1 MTQSILGIDLGT
13 TNTYAGIMDKALGQP
28 VVIVHQSGTG
38 YIPSVVT
45 LLEKGEVVVGQ
56 PAKNRALVNPT
67 RTVYGVKRLMGK
79 SFAESQAMV
88 EHVAFPI
95 VSDNARNGAAAIG
108 LNGKLVSPQEI
119 SAYILKAVK
128 EAAEMSL
135 GESVTKAVLTVP
147 AYFNAAQR
155 QATKDAGQLAG
166 LEVLRIINN
175 PYAVA
180 LAYGMGSMQNGT
192 IAVYHLGGA
201 TFDISILAIQDGFF
215 EVLATN
221 YNSWLGG
228 ETIDDVLVE
237 FLLKEIEN
245 AQDINLT
252 ALDERTRLQA
262 LQRIRYEAENAKKA
276 LSVSMEYEINLPY
289 LAMNAGTP
297 VHFEYNL
304 ERSQLEDLARGLI
317 EKTIDPC
324 QKALDDAG
332 VTASDIHEVI
342 LDGGMTYMP
351 LVVETVK
358 RIFGGN
364 PSISI
369 SVKPD
374 EAAALGAVI
383 QAEMLAS

>member
-1 MTQSILGIDLGT
+1 MTQSILGVDLGT

-28 VVIVHQSGTG
+28 VVIVHQSGAG

-95 VSDNARNGAAAIG
+95 VCDNARNGAAAIG

-128 EAAEMSL
+128 EAAGMSL

-228 ETIDDVLVE
+228 ETIDDLLVE

-289 LAMNAGTP
+289 LAMNADTP